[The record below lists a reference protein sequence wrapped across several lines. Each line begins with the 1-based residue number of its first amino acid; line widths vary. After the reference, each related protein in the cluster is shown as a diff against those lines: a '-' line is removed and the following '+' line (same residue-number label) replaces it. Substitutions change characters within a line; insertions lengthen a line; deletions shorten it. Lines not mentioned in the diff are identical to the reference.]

1 MASEIDHQYILFSLG
16 DEEYAIPISLVD
28 EIIKISNLIRIPK
41 AKDYFAGIM
50 DIRGKVVKMVDLAV
64 RLNIPRVGGEVTY
77 DRAIVVKVSGQS
89 VGIIVDKVA
98 NVVLFPSESINP
110 PPPSV
115 KGISGRYITGVG
127 KKDDRFIIIIDV
139 EKILGAEELTESG
152 SNAE

>member
-50 DIRGKVVKMVDLAV
+50 DIRGKVVKMMDLAV
-64 RLNIPRVGGEVTY
+64 KLNIPRVDEIAY
-77 DRAIVVKVSGQS
+77 DRAIVVKVNGQS

-98 NVVLFPSESINP
+98 NVVLFPPESINS

-139 EKILGAEELTESG
+139 EKILGAEELAELG
-152 SNAE
+152 SNAG

>member
-1 MASEIDHQYILFSLG
+1 MASEIDDQYILFSLG

-28 EIIKISNLIRIPK
+28 EIIKVSNLIRIPK

-50 DIRGKVVKMVDLAV
+50 DIRGKVVKMVDLAL
-64 RLNIPRVGGEVTY
+64 RLTIPRMGEISY
-77 DRAIVVKVSGQS
+77 DRAIVVKVNGQS

-98 NVVLFPSESINP
+98 NVVLFPPESINP

-115 KGISGRYITGVG
+115 KGISGRYITGIG

-139 EKILGAEELTESG
+139 EKILGAEELTELG
-152 SNAE
+152 SNVG